1 MAFLALGQI
10 FYSLSIRES
19 TMVVHIVPY
28 SNKSNDIISSAKNIM
43 VLDTMAP
50 IIAALLIIPA
60 AFAFGKDHRR
70 QTRSYVYNNA

>member
-1 MAFLALGQI
+1 MALGQI
-10 FYSLSIRES
+10 FYSLSIKRIDYGS
-19 TMVVHIVPY
+19 IYIVPY

>member
-10 FYSLSIRES
+10 FYSLSIR
-19 TMVVHIVPY
+19 VHIVPY

-50 IIAALLIIPA
+50 IIATLLIIPA